1 MQVLVSIQAM
11 VFVGDP
17 YFNEPNV
24 EQMRH
29 QAEGIA
35 ASAALNTVISL
46 NTVQWAM
53 VEPLRNPRPGF
64 EAVTRAH
71 FRILRPKILSQCRTW
86 LADADVPGEQARVTR
101 ERLAA
106 AVVELHGLLEDL

>member
-1 MQVLVSIQAM
+1 M
-11 VFVGDP
+11 VFVNDP

-35 ASAALNTVISL
+35 ASRHLNTVLSI
-46 NTVQWAM
+46 NTIQWAM
-53 VEPLRNPRPGF
+53 ADVLRHPRPGF
-64 EAVTRAH
+64 EDVIRAH
-71 FRILRPKILSQCRTW
+71 FRVLRPKILRTCRRW
-86 LADADVPGEQARVTR
+86 LDDADEAGEQGRVNR

-106 AVVELHGLLEDL
+106 AILELHGLLQEL